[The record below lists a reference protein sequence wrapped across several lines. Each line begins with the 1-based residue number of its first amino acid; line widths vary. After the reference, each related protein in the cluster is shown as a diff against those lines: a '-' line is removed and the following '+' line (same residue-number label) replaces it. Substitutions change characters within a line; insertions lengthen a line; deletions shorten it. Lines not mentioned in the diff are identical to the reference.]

1 MKFSVD
7 QILNLPDMKVLDFQE
22 IEGAGIIITIE
33 KAANYSNCTNCEKTT
48 YSIHQN
54 HWRMIHDLSWGEKPV
69 LLKINRRQFK
79 CHKCQKVFSESLNF
93 VDKSKGYTKRLA
105 RDIVEQ
111 VLDSNI
117 HSVAERNDLSDEEVE
132 SMLKAQ
138 ASQILN
144 INLSQ
149 VKRLGIDEIA
159 LVKGQ
164 GNYLAVL
171 VDLDTRKPIELVKSR
186 RIEEIR
192 EVIVK
197 WGSQVLE
204 QIVEVSMDFWS
215 PYKSLVQELMP
226 NANITADRFHVMKQV
241 NDELDAMRKSEKK
254 AAMSLDNKS
263 ERDQILAGLNKSKYS
278 LIANEDSL
286 NEQQKER
293 LNNVQKVSPILAKM
307 HALKEEFR
315 DIFESTKS
323 WGENIMNLLDWMH
336 DGMKYFP
343 KSIGTMVRWFGEVVG
358 YFDDRTTNGTVEGI
372 NNKLKLIKRLGYGFR
387 NFSNFRLRSLLNW
400 HFSINSP

>member
-1 MKFSVD
+1 M
-7 QILNLPDMKVLDFQE
+7 
-22 IEGAGIIITIE
+22 IIIKYKSFGDSYEIFCR
-33 KAANYSNCTNCEKTT
+33 SNSRSPRYESVNNSTCPFCEKTT

-54 HWRMIHDLSWGEKPV
+54 HWRMIHDLSWSEKPV

-79 CHKCQKVFSESLNF
+79 CHKCQKVFSENLNF

-111 VLDSNI
+111 VLNSNI
-117 HSVAERNDLSDEEVE
+117 HSVAKRNDLSDEEVE

-138 ASQILN
+138 VSQILN

-204 QIVEVSMDFWS
+204 QIVEVSMDLWS
-215 PYKSLVQELMP
+215 PYKSLVEELMP

-241 NDELDAMRKSEKK
+241 NDELDAMRKSEKR
-254 AAMSLDNKS
+254 AATSLDNKS
-263 ERDQILAGLNKSKYS
+263 ERDRILAGLNKSKYS
-278 LIANEDSL
+278 LIKNEDSL

-293 LNNVQKVSPILAKM
+293 LNNVREVSPILAKM
-307 HALKEEFR
+307 HTLKEEFR

-323 WGENIMNLLDWMH
+323 WGESIINLLDWMH
-336 DGMKYFP
+336 NGLSYFP
-343 KSIGTMVRWFGEVVG
+343 KSIGTMIRWFGEVVG
-358 YFDDRTTNGTVEGI
+358 YFDGRTTSGTVEGI

>member
-7 QILNLPDMKVLDFQE
+7 QILNLPEMKVLDFQE

-33 KAANYSNCTNCEKTT
+33 KAGNYSTCTTCEKTT

-54 HWRMIHDLSWGEKPV
+54 HWRMIHDLSWSEKPV

-79 CHKCQKVFSESLNF
+79 CNKCKKVFSEQLNF

-105 RDIVEQ
+105 MNIVEQ

-138 ASQILN
+138 VSQILN

-192 EVIVK
+192 EVIVR
-197 WGSQVLE
+197 WGSQILE
-204 QIVEVSMDFWS
+204 QIVEVSMDLWS
-215 PYKSLVQELMP
+215 PYKSLVEELMP

-254 AAMSLDNKS
+254 AAMDLDNKL
-263 ERDQILAGLNKSKYS
+263 ERERILAGLNKSKYS
-278 LIANEDSL
+278 LIKNEDSL

-293 LNNVQKVSPILAKM
+293 LSNVVEVSPILAKM
-307 HALKEEFR
+307 HTLKEEFR

-323 WGENIMNLLDWMH
+323 WGESIMNLLDWMH

-343 KSIGTMVRWFGEVVG
+343 KSIGTMIRWFGEVVG
-358 YFDDRTTNGTVEGI
+358 YFDGRTTSGTVEGI